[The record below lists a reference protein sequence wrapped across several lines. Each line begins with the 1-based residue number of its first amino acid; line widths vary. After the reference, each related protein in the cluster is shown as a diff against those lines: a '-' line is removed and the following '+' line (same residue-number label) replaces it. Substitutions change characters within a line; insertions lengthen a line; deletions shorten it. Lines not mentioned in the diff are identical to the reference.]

1 LIYPY
6 ESKTGLIMTRP
17 DKLHLNTHFS
27 FRAFHIFALSFF
39 ITFLLFSSLAAQN
52 RDSTQAK
59 IERDI
64 ERALEEF
71 DGEDADQSL
80 EELLEF
86 LQNLAN
92 NPLNI
97 NRATI
102 DELLQVPG
110 MDFRLAQSI
119 VEHRNRE
126 APFEEVDDLI
136 NVSGIGQATLNRI
149 RPYLTVSRGF
159 DRGKDLY
166 LNRRYW
172 TQNSRMEGFSRFQQ
186 TMAKQRGY
194 QRPDTLGG
202 FVGSP
207 VKYYQRLRYTSN
219 HLSLNIT
226 QDKDPGE
233 PLEHPTGFDYTSWH
247 IALQDN
253 GRLRDLILG
262 DYSVAFG
269 QGLLLWSG
277 GAFGKGS
284 AVIQTPNKNE
294 RGVRPFTSAQEMIGF
309 RGVAATYGERL
320 QLTGFYSNR
329 QRTASELDET
339 YIRFPTESGYH
350 RTLNERERRLNVAQE
365 TFGGRARIQ
374 IPYGFFGVSGF
385 HNRFERP
392 VQEGTL
398 PWQINNFYG
407 KVLSGYSADY
417 RLLAG
422 PALLFGEAAYSSNG
436 GYGVLSG
443 AQLELGDQTDA
454 VAVYRYYD
462 PAFQSIFGAGFGEQS
477 GNPGNEEGFYLGIR
491 HDLNSQVQFSAY
503 IDQFRFPAPRF
514 QQRQPSSGYDWL
526 SLIEY
531 SPNSD
536 LQFYAL
542 FRYKLR
548 EEEYVDFD
556 ELGRELRVLG
566 DTRRM
571 GARFQAEYQV
581 NSNLRLRTRFD
592 MVRARST
599 PEDASWGYLVFQD
612 IRFYPLQNFRIDARI
627 TLFDTDNFDSRVF
640 QFEND
645 LLYVLSNAML
655 FDRGQRM
662 YVVINYEAATWLDFW
677 LKAATTVY
685 SNRDIISSGNLQI
698 DGNRRSDIGIQAR
711 VRF

>member
-1 LIYPY
+1 
-6 ESKTGLIMTRP
+6 MT
-17 DKLHLNTHFS
+17 LLTASYHTNQFA
-27 FRAFHIFALSFF
+27 FRAIQIVLLSFL
-39 ITFLLFSSLAAQN
+39 ITFLFFESAAAQQQ
-52 RDSTQAK
+52 DSTQTR

-71 DGEDADQSL
+71 DGEEVDQNL

-86 LQNLAN
+86 LQNLSN
-92 NPLNI
+92 SPLNI
-97 NRATI
+97 NRAGI

-110 MDFRLAQSI
+110 LNFRLAQNI
-119 VEHRNRE
+119 VEYRNRE
-126 APFEEVDDLI
+126 APFEEVDDLL
-136 NVSGIGQATLNRI
+136 NVSGIGQATLNQI
-149 RPYLTVSRGF
+149 RPYVTVSRGL

-166 LNRRYW
+166 LNSRYW
-172 TQNSRMEGFSRFQQ
+172 TRNSRVEGFSRYQQ
-186 TMAKQRGY
+186 VLEEQRGY
-194 QRPDTLGG
+194 QRPDSLGG

-207 VKYYQRLRYTSN
+207 VKYYQRFRYTSN
-219 HLSLNIT
+219 HLSLNLT

-233 PLEHPTGFDYTSWH
+233 PLEHPGDFDYTSWH

-253 GRLRDLILG
+253 GRLRDLIIG
-262 DYSVAFG
+262 DFSVAFG

-284 AVIQTPNKNE
+284 EVIGTPNKNE

-309 RGVAATYGERL
+309 RGIAATYGNQL

-329 QRTASELDET
+329 QRTASEIDEI

-350 RTLNERERRLNVAQE
+350 RTLNERERRLNIGQE
-365 TFGGRARIQ
+365 TFGGRVRLQ
-374 IPYGFFGVSGF
+374 VPYGFFGVSGF

-392 VQEGTL
+392 VQAGTL

-407 KVLSGYSADY
+407 QKLSGYSADF

-422 PALLFGEAAYSSNG
+422 PALLFGEAAYTDNG
-436 GYGVLSG
+436 GYGVLGG
-443 AQLELGDQTDA
+443 AELKLGDRTDA
-454 VAVYRYYD
+454 VAVYRYYE
-462 PAFQSIFGAGFGEQS
+462 PSFQSIFGSGFGEQS
-477 GNPGNEEGFYLGIR
+477 GNPGNEEGFYLGLR
-491 HDLNSQVQFSAY
+491 HDLSSQIRISSY
-503 IDQFRFPAPRF
+503 IDQFRFPAARF

-531 SPNSD
+531 SPNRD

-542 FRYKLR
+542 FRYKFR
-548 EEEYVDFD
+548 EEEYADFD
-556 ELGRELRVLG
+556 EMGRELRVLG
-566 DTRRM
+566 ETHRT

-581 NSNLRLRTRFD
+581 NPSIRLRTRFD

-599 PEDASWGYLVFQD
+599 PEDASLGYLVFQD
-612 IRFYPLQNFRIDARI
+612 IRFYPFQNFRIDARI

-662 YVVINYEAATWLDFW
+662 YMVINYRAASWLDFW

-685 SNRDIISSGNLQI
+685 DNRDVISSGNLEI

>member
-1 LIYPY
+1 MNLIFAIHH
-6 ESKTGLIMTRP
+6 TNL
-17 DKLHLNTHFS
+17 FA
-27 FRAFHIFALSFF
+27 FRAFQIVVLSFL
-39 ITFLLFSSLAAQN
+39 ITFLFFDSAAAQQQ
-52 RDSTQAK
+52 DSTQTR

-71 DGEDADQSL
+71 DGEETDQSL
-80 EELLEF
+80 EDLLEF

-97 NRATI
+97 NRAGI

-110 MDFRLAQSI
+110 MNFRLAQNI
-119 VEHRNRE
+119 VEYRNRE
-126 APFEEVDDLI
+126 APFEEINDLI
-136 NVSGIGQATLNRI
+136 NVSGIGQATLEQI
-149 RPYLTVSRGF
+149 RPYLTVSRGL

-166 LNRRYW
+166 LNPRYW
-172 TQNSRMEGFSRFQQ
+172 TRNSRFEGFSRYQQ
-186 TMAKQRGY
+186 VLEEQRGY
-194 QRPDTLGG
+194 QRPDSQGG

-207 VKYYQRLRYTSN
+207 VKYYQRFRYSSN
-219 HLSLNIT
+219 HLSMNIT

-233 PLEHPTGFDYTSWH
+233 PLKHPADFDYTSWH
-247 IALQDN
+247 FALQDN
-253 GRLRDLILG
+253 GRLRDLIIG

-284 AVIQTPNKNE
+284 EVIRTPNKNE

-309 RGVAATYGERL
+309 RGVAATYGNRL

-329 QRTASELDET
+329 QRTASEIDDT

-350 RTLNERERRLNVAQE
+350 RTLNERERRLNIAQE

-385 HNRFERP
+385 HNRLERP
-392 VQEGTL
+392 VQAGTL

-407 KVLSGYSADY
+407 QTLSGYSADY

-422 PALLFGEAAYSSNG
+422 PALLFGEAAYSNNG

-443 AQLELGDQTDA
+443 AELELGESTDA

-477 GNPGNEEGFYLGIR
+477 GNPGNEEGFHLGLR
-491 HDLNSQVQFSAY
+491 HDLSSQVRISAY
-503 IDQFRFPAPRF
+503 IDQFRFPAARF

-531 SPNSD
+531 NPNPD

-548 EEEYVDFD
+548 EEEYADFD
-556 ELGRELRVLG
+556 ELGRELKVLG

-581 NSNLRLRTRFD
+581 NPSIRLRSRFD

-612 IRFYPLQNFRIDARI
+612 IRFYPFHNFRIDARI

-662 YVVINYEAATWLDFW
+662 YIVINYTAASWLDFW
-677 LKAATTVY
+677 LKAATTIY
-685 SNRDIISSGNLQI
+685 NNRDVISTGNLQI

>member
-1 LIYPY
+1 MNLLSASRHSI
-6 ESKTGLIMTRP
+6 L
-17 DKLHLNTHFS
+17 FA
-27 FRAFHIFALSFF
+27 FRAFQIVVIS
-39 ITFLLFSSLAAQN
+39 FLLTFHLFKSAAAQQQ
-52 RDSTQAK
+52 DSTQAR
-59 IERDI
+59 IEWDI
-64 ERALEEF
+64 ERALQEF
-71 DGEDADQSL
+71 DGEETDQSL

-86 LQNLAN
+86 LQTLAN
-92 NPLNI
+92 NPLNV
-97 NRATI
+97 NRAGI

-110 MDFRLAQSI
+110 MNFRLAQSI
-119 VEHRNRE
+119 VEYRNRE
-126 APFEEVDDLI
+126 APFEELDDLI
-136 NVSGIGQATLNRI
+136 DVSGIGQATLNRI
-149 RPYLTVSRGF
+149 RPYLTVSRGL
-159 DRGKDLY
+159 DRGRDLY
-166 LNRRYW
+166 LNPRYW
-172 TQNSRMEGFSRFQQ
+172 TRNSRTEGFSRYQQ
-186 TMAKQRGY
+186 TLEKQRGY

-207 VKYYQRLRYTSN
+207 VKYYQRYRYSSN

-233 PLEHPTGFDYTSWH
+233 PLEHPAGFDYTSWH
-247 IALQDN
+247 IALQEN
-253 GRLRDLILG
+253 GRLKDLIIG

-284 AVIQTPNKNE
+284 EVIRTPNKNE

-309 RGVAATYGERL
+309 RGIAATYGNRL

-329 QRTASELDET
+329 QRTASEIDET

-350 RTLNERERRLNVAQE
+350 RTLNERERRLNLAQE

-374 IPYGFFGVSGF
+374 IPNGFFGVSGF

-398 PWQINNFYG
+398 PWQINNFHG
-407 KVLSGYSADY
+407 QTLSGYSADY

-422 PALLFGEAAYSSNG
+422 PALLFGEAAYSNNG

-443 AQLELGDQTDA
+443 AELELGDRTDA
-454 VAVYRYYD
+454 IAVYRYYE
-462 PAFQSIFGAGFGEQS
+462 PSFQSIFGAGFGEQS
-477 GNPGNEEGFYLGIR
+477 GNPGNEEGFYLGLSHSLGSKVRI
-491 HDLNSQVQFSAY
+491 SAY
-503 IDQFRFPAPRF
+503 IDQFRFPAARF

-531 SPNSD
+531 SPNPD

-542 FRYKLR
+542 IRHKLR
-548 EEEYVDFD
+548 EEEYAAFD
-556 ELGRELRVLG
+556 EMGRELRILG
-566 DTRRM
+566 ETRRT

-581 NSNLRLRTRFD
+581 NPSIRLRTRFD
-592 MVRARST
+592 TVRART
-599 PEDASWGYLVFQD
+599 IPEGASLGYLVFQD
-612 IRFYPLQNFRIDARI
+612 IRFYPFQNVKIDARI
-627 TLFDTDNFDSRVF
+627 TLFDTDDFDSRVF

-645 LLYVLSNAML
+645 LLYVLSNTML
-655 FDRGQRM
+655 FDRGKRM
-662 YVVINYEAATWLDFW
+662 YFVINYQAASWLDFW